1 MLRQTVDGMCMALA
15 DSVPGVSGGTIAFIM
30 GFYDSFISSIH
41 NVIFGTHKE
50 RLNGI
55 SYLAKLGVGWIIG
68 MAVAV
73 SILASLFENHVY
85 VVHSLFLGLVL
96 GSIPLVIHQEKQ
108 SISGHHMSI
117 VFGAIGMMIVI
128 SIAYATGSSPS
139 SSWDLSVF
147 SFQTGIQLFLIGMI
161 AISAMFLPGI
171 SGSTLLLIFG
181 AYMPVITAVK
191 ELLHFN
197 LNYVPSILF
206 FLSGIVCGAASV
218 VKLIQI
224 CMNKYRPQS
233 VYFILG
239 MMAGSLYAIVQGP
252 TTLTPAQPD
261 MSLHSFSVPACIVGI
276 LIIVGIQF
284 IQEKQYHSKP
294 IDTK

>member
-68 MAVAV
+68 MAAAV
-73 SILASLFENHVY
+73 SILASLFESHVY

-252 TTLTPAQPD
+252 TTLTPAQPA

>member
-68 MAVAV
+68 MAAAV
-73 SILASLFENHVY
+73 SILASLFESHVY

-128 SIAYATGSSPS
+128 IIAYATGSSPS

-252 TTLTPAQPD
+252 TTLTPAQPA